1 LNLKAPLRPFDQS
14 GNFQKTP
21 QEVSRLA
28 VRGAG
33 ATLLSSGSGL
43 VIQIGSTLILAR
55 LLLPSDFG
63 LVAMVTTFSLF
74 ALNFG
79 LNGFIEAILQ
89 ADEINDQ
96 IASNLFWLNLGSG
109 VLLTLGLAAAGSS
122 LARFYS
128 DPRVMRVAV
137 GVSLS
142 IFLTSSSVVHLALLN
157 RAMRFAAI
165 SANDVIARIASTVI
179 SVALAWLGWGYWAL
193 VAGVVVLPLS
203 TTVGVWSLCRWLPSR
218 PRRTAGTR
226 SIINFAVHTYGRF
239 SLNYL
244 TRNVDNLLV
253 GWRFGALSL
262 GYYKKAYDLF
272 ATPVSQSGGPV
283 AHVALAGLSRFKND
297 PTKYRQKLLRAISIL
312 AFAGMGIGVGLT
324 LVGTDL
330 IRVVLGTKWAPA
342 GPIFTYFGP
351 GIGIMLLYNS
361 HFWIHYSIGR
371 ADRALRWGF
380 VEVITT
386 VLLFIAGLHWGA
398 VGVAAAWT
406 LSSWILTVPA
416 FSYAGQPIGLKGRAI
431 IQTVWKYVVASLA
444 AGAATALITAQLH
457 MLATLEG
464 VHGALIRL
472 AVKLLL
478 VGSLYLAG
486 VILLHGSLTPVA
498 NFTRLIKQMLP
509 FAKQSSSSEA
519 NDDCGVTEIPAMA
532 LTNEAN

>member
-1 LNLKAPLRPFDQS
+1 
-14 GNFQKTP
+14 
-21 QEVSRLA
+21 
-28 VRGAG
+28 
-33 ATLLSSGSGL
+33 
-43 VIQIGSTLILAR
+43 
-55 LLLPSDFG
+55 
-63 LVAMVTTFSLF
+63 
-74 ALNFG
+74 
-79 LNGFIEAILQ
+79 
-89 ADEINDQ
+89 
-96 IASNLFWLNLGSG
+96 
-109 VLLTLGLAAAGSS
+109 
-122 LARFYS
+122 
-128 DPRVMRVAV
+128 
-137 GVSLS
+137 
-142 IFLTSSSVVHLALLN
+142 
-157 RAMRFAAI
+157 
-165 SANDVIARIASTVI
+165 
-179 SVALAWLGWGYWAL
+179 
-193 VAGVVVLPLS
+193 
-203 TTVGVWSLCRWLPSR
+203 
-218 PRRTAGTR
+218 
-226 SIINFAVHTYGRF
+226 
-239 SLNYL
+239 
-244 TRNVDNLLV
+244 
-253 GWRFGALSL
+253 
-262 GYYKKAYDLF
+262 
-272 ATPVSQSGGPV
+272 VSQSGGPV

-297 PTKYRQKLLRAISIL
+297 PAKYRQKLLRAISIL

-361 HFWIHYSIGR
+361 HFWVHYSIGR

-386 VLLFIAGLHWGA
+386 VLLFIAGLHWG
-398 VGVAAAWT
+398 VIGVAAAWT

-416 FSYAGQPIGLKGRAI
+416 FSYAGQPIGLKGSAI

-444 AGAATALITAQLH
+444 AGAATALIIAQLH

>member
-1 LNLKAPLRPFDQS
+1 LDLKDPLRPFDQS

-21 QEVSRLA
+21 HEVSQLA

-43 VIQIGSTLILAR
+43 VIQVGSTLILAR

-79 LNGFIEAILQ
+79 LNGFVEAILQ

-122 LARFYS
+122 LAKFYS
-128 DPRVMRVAV
+128 DPRVMQVAV

-253 GWRFGALSL
+253 GWRFGAL
-262 GYYKKAYDLF
+262 
-272 ATPVSQSGGPV
+272 
-283 AHVALAGLSRFKND
+283 
-297 PTKYRQKLLRAISIL
+297 
-312 AFAGMGIGVGLT
+312 
-324 LVGTDL
+324 
-330 IRVVLGTKWAPA
+330 
-342 GPIFTYFGP
+342 
-351 GIGIMLLYNS
+351 
-361 HFWIHYSIGR
+361 
-371 ADRALRWGF
+371 
-380 VEVITT
+380 
-386 VLLFIAGLHWGA
+386 
-398 VGVAAAWT
+398 
-406 LSSWILTVPA
+406 
-416 FSYAGQPIGLKGRAI
+416 
-431 IQTVWKYVVASLA
+431 
-444 AGAATALITAQLH
+444 
-457 MLATLEG
+457 
-464 VHGALIRL
+464 
-472 AVKLLL
+472 
-478 VGSLYLAG
+478 
-486 VILLHGSLTPVA
+486 
-498 NFTRLIKQMLP
+498 
-509 FAKQSSSSEA
+509 
-519 NDDCGVTEIPAMA
+519 
-532 LTNEAN
+532 